1 MVLRLLDLWKVN
13 GLLVSHVW
21 AEANVTKTPTI
32 FHGEDGAASSS
43 LRVKQLLNMQALTS
57 SQATDGMVSVRTGL
71 PASLQIDTSMAK
83 LSSLTFH
90 AAKRESMIIGGGSS
104 NRASYP
110 GKDTGIILQSECER
124 EPACRNDSSVASL
137 TSRIHGPVCGQPL
150 TEIQRQWCPKME
162 SITHS
167 L

>member
-1 MVLRLLDLWKVN
+1 M
-13 GLLVSHVW
+13 W
-21 AEANVTKTPTI
+21 AEANVAEIPTI

-57 SQATDGMVSVRTGL
+57 PQATDGMVSVRTGL

-90 AAKRESMIIGGGSS
+90 AAKRESMIIGAGSR

-110 GKDTGIILQSECER
+110 GKDAGINY
-124 EPACRNDSSVASL
+124 PA
-137 TSRIHGPVCGQPL
+137 IG
-150 TEIQRQWCPKME
+150 M
-162 SITHS
+162 
-167 L
+167 